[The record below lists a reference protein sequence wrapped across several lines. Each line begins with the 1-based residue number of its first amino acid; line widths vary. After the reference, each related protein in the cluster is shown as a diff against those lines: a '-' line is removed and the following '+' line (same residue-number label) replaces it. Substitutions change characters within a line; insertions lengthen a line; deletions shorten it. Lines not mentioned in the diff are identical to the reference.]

1 MSNLQMPT
9 ESSLVSAGVAQP
21 DLSWFAIQTWPRY
34 EKKVSAELQRKD
46 IDVFLPLFSSKHR
59 WSDRTRVIHSPLF
72 PSYVFV
78 RLKEMETADR
88 RISVLGTDGVKSFV
102 GAGGR
107 GTPIPDT
114 QIDAVRTIVTEGIP
128 FCPHPYLNI
137 GQRVRIR
144 GGSLD
149 GVEGILL
156 AKYDDLSL
164 IISIHFIQRS
174 LSIRVAGYA
183 VEPA

>member
-9 ESSLVSAGVAQP
+9 ESSLVSAGVAQS

-46 IDVFLPLFSSKHR
+46 VDVFLPLFSSKHQ
-59 WSDRTRVIHSPLF
+59 WSDRTRVVHSPLF

-78 RLKEMETADR
+78 RLKKVETANG
-88 RISVLGTDGVKSFV
+88 RISVLGTEGVKSFV
-102 GAGGR
+102 GVRGR

-114 QIDAVRTIVTEGIP
+114 QIDAVRTIVAEGIP
-128 FCPHPYLNI
+128 FYPHPYLNI

-149 GVEGILL
+149 GVQGILL
-156 AKYDDLSL
+156 AKHDDLSL
-164 IISIHFIQRS
+164 IISVHFIQRA
-174 LSIRVAGYA
+174 LSIRVAGYT